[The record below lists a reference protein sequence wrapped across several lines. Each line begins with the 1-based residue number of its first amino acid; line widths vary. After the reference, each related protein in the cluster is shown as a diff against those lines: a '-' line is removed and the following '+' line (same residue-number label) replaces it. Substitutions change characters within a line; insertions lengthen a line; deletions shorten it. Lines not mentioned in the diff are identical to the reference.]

1 MAKGEKNYQL
11 GSRIKDIRLREHETQ
26 ISFAGHL
33 GITQGMLS
41 RYEKGTLPDPEVV
54 LRIVEKYGV
63 SHQWLMTGNG
73 GIDVPPGDSAL
84 SYLIDVLK
92 RAFEGMNGVEKDGL
106 VQDVVTIVQRRKV
119 N

>member
-1 MAKGEKNYQL
+1 MSKGEKNYQL

-41 RYEKGTLPDPEVV
+41 RYEKGTPPDPKII
-54 LRIVEKYGV
+54 LKIVEEYKVNY
-63 SHQWLMTGNG
+63 QWLMTGNG

-92 RAFEGMNGVEKDGL
+92 RAFEGMNEEEKDGL
-106 VQDVVTIVQRRKV
+106 VQDVVAIVQKRKV